1 MGPTT
6 AKYLSTAYRS
16 DDRAAAERTRRA
28 EERTAKDPAT
38 PVRTGTGPWRL
49 VARLAGRL
57 ATTAR

>member
-28 EERTAKDPAT
+28 GDRTAKAPAT
-38 PVRTGTGPWRL
+38 PVRSQAGPWRL
-49 VARLAGRL
+49 VGRLAGRL
-57 ATTAR
+57 AAMAR

>member
-28 EERTAKDPAT
+28 GERTAKDQAT
-38 PVRTGTGPWRL
+38 PVRTETG
-49 VARLAGRL
+49 AGRL
-57 ATTAR
+57 VGRLVGRLAATSR